1 MNRNSELSDLKS
13 QKKTNSN
20 HRNNNVK
27 LEKKIRIETW
37 MFGPTT
43 RNWKQ
48 KSELELGRWDVE
60 VKSGK
65 KYDITWI
72 KKIK

>member
-13 QKKTNSN
+13 QKNNNNNSN
-20 HRNNNVK
+20 HWNNNVK

-43 RNWKQ
+43 RNWKK

-65 KYDITWI
+65 NMI
-72 KKIK
+72 